1 MNGIKIKYIN
11 KPSNQRSRNGVQSNL
26 EYIYGWLCFS
36 ELDQGELP
44 LLIMY

>member
-11 KPSNQRSRNGVQSNL
+11 KQFNQRSRNGVKFNL
-26 EYIYGWLCFS
+26 DQIWLCFS
-36 ELDQGELP
+36 PELDQGELP